1 MRTGMFHTH
10 YLTVVLFLILY
21 VIKTILLLSGRE
33 ALLDRFS
40 KLTRIPEM
48 IISVLFLLTGIYLM
62 TQLPLGG
69 GYDFLLWIK
78 ICLVLVSIPL
88 AVVGFKRKNKILAAL
103 SLLCITASFGLA
115 ESYHKRKAYVQNTGV
130 QSAGALYRSNCSVCH
145 GNAGDAG
152 LAGAKNI
159 KTTELKESEIIKLV
173 LNGKNTMPPAN
184 LTPEQAQSVARFVL
198 DSLKTY

>member
-103 SLLCITASFGLA
+103 SLL
-115 ESYHKRKAYVQNTGV
+115 
-130 QSAGALYRSNCSVCH
+130 
-145 GNAGDAG
+145 
-152 LAGAKNI
+152 
-159 KTTELKESEIIKLV
+159 
-173 LNGKNTMPPAN
+173 
-184 LTPEQAQSVARFVL
+184 
-198 DSLKTY
+198 